1 MKYEQHEFSDV
12 EINMSGDLHADVHR
26 EMNRN
31 GVKKILKMM
40 IDKWNK
46 QLGYSPTKIAFS
58 FGLMACT
65 NFEVRENPQMYGIPI
80 EVNDEPTKY
89 IRLEG

>member
-1 MKYEQHEFSDV
+1 MKYMQHEFSN
-12 EINMSGDLHADVHR
+12 IGMNMNGDLWLSTHC

-31 GVKKILKMM
+31 GVRKILKMM

-80 EVNDEPTKY
+80 EVNDAPTKY